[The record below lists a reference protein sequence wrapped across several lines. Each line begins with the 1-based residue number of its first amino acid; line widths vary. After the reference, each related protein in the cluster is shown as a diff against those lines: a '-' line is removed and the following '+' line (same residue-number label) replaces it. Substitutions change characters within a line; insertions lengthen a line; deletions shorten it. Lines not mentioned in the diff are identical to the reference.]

1 MKKWKTRRVEVAR
14 QIESV
19 VEEKGWIE
27 GQQLNPGS
35 SKGGRRF
42 RNSPINLMEDPKNT
56 KDEKKLEELPELKE
70 ETTGAEQV
78 KEELSD
84 GDLEGLNGG
93 VNFRH
98 FKTSYNDVIE
108 AIDTSE

>member
-1 MKKWKTRRVEVAR
+1 
-14 QIESV
+14 
-19 VEEKGWIE
+19 
-27 GQQLNPGS
+27 
-35 SKGGRRF
+35 
-42 RNSPINLMEDPKNT
+42 MEDPKNT

-108 AIDTSE
+108 AIETSE